1 MKSSSGIVSIN
12 CLTTSSSLVNE
23 IFNSNSKESSVVLN
37 KPGRISFNLLLC
49 LINKN
54 RNNSSNLFSS
64 FNLKTGETMDKT
76 ILKTFAVNSRNKLIE
91 DTIYR
96 LSLLGI
102 TEDEIQD
109 PIEANGMQTFQI
121 GGTNFSIYDDDINK
135 RKEIIEDIESK
146 GFNNF
151 VEEVAYTWFNRII
164 AIRYMEVNNYLP
176 TKTRV
181 LSSETEG
188 KIEPDILTD
197 ALDIDLDY
205 TQEEKELIFK
215 L

>member
-1 MKSSSGIVSIN
+1 MDLKP
-12 CLTTSSSLVNE
+12 E
-23 IFNSNSKESSVVLN
+23 IQLKFNKVFLN

-76 ILKTFAVNSRNKLIE
+76 ILKNFAVNSRNKLIE

-181 LSSETEG
+181 LSSETKG